1 MDSADEEPQLP
12 SAIQDLIWRLEG
24 KGEPITRL
32 PDFGRQGS
40 LSTDTWWRSH
50 VRHAVLKAIGN
61 CNTLEYLEIHYL
73 CGGHIS
79 RLTDSEWDEVLSG
92 FRSSTVLRVLSLV
105 DLTWNSVEEVESLCL
120 KLGTIL
126 NTSSV
131 ANLAIISCK
140 LSAICYLNLASGMR
154 GKSECKLK
162 SLDLHN
168 AAWED
173 SSALEHVTDMIN
185 SATRLEMLSLGGTNG
200 HMCDMDEE
208 VVRTL
213 SQAINLSSSI
223 KTLKLVC
230 ANSGASDLLRE
241 VFASDDGNRS
251 IEHLQM
257 MHMPVRGHSL
267 RDLLIYKEVK
277 LKEVKLYNIDMFPE
291 EWRAVGQAIRVN
303 TTVKTV
309 EVSNMLYVVSGP
321 GGPLEG
327 LEEIAR
333 AASSHDKDPIMEVTL
348 NGKFENLSE
357 LNILGKVLRGEIKSV
372 KSFRLSWGKFSIS
385 GTDNF
390 QERLESIFPIN
401 RKSGDASVLESLE
414 LYPRENTLNGIWW
427 KHLFLFLRGNT
438 SLTHLTLGAH
448 VDKLALNEEAFREL
462 MGLLQV
468 NLSLREIDVRETS
481 WAMDGKAA
489 QIVEALKQNERR
501 AVYMSV
507 FRETKLAFGDA
518 RAGRLFLCGSPG
530 AGKTQLRQTLMKIGK
545 SRLRNKWEALKL
557 RTKGIEVELLQNND
571 QLQISIWDLAGQGI
585 FRTLQSVL
593 FPQTSNFCVFI
604 FVYSPFCDKKS
615 LEKPDSCLHS
625 ELREWLSF
633 ISSSTRVTGHNRPQV
648 LVVISHKDKLKSTS
662 LTWAHPTVKE
672 LADRFSKFVDLQPI
686 LECFHVDARKV
697 KQVFPLKNHILE
709 TFKKLLSEKSPQ
721 IPLLCSHLSSLLVTN
736 TKENRSCPVWPS
748 QTFDDFCLKQLS
760 SFSSTLALDH
770 SRIMKSI
777 ISCLNDI
784 GAIVSIPNVH
794 YIIVDPNWLTNTLLG
809 ELVALGQDF
818 QAKEYRTSRHDL
830 HTSRDGF
837 VSEKVFADLIQKFLG
852 KQPRGEQVVNRE
864 LIEDILINLDLC
876 FKLENTSKYFIPSF
890 IPEHASLEEQKYQEG
905 AHVEL
910 KAWETRVETSKF
922 VGIRIQ
928 CQDERTMSLSAA
940 FFPCFQMFMRRKLM
954 SETMTCSRHYLR
966 LFHDGHE
973 IYVEQDKSHNFVDV
987 LMLYSKHK
995 SREGALKYAMKH
1007 IVQELIS
1014 FCASPKGCPG
1024 VALVLGVIQTIC
1036 VKMLIPSQLRGA
1048 ILIEDLKS
1056 KFIRNINDKLED
1068 IPLEKS
1074 LLEKED
1080 ELFNYE
1086 HSWPLIRDHTTQVIF
1101 ERARELLWDSDVE
1114 AVVNETRQKRMQQLE
1129 SLQQG
1134 LIQQVESLQ
1143 RTMNNDLVQTQ
1154 PSNRPS
1160 SRLLSRAST
1169 SVGNRSTRLVLSTIH
1184 QLREDLVQRFDG
1196 VDEGLK
1202 SVVSIVERLEKKV
1215 GQIISLQQELQSTL
1229 SAFMS
1234 KVDTIIQYSSSLQQP
1249 RAPKR
1254 PYVTDD
1260 VGIFCR
1266 VSAFLHVGTIVRLH
1280 LMCESVTGYHTVK
1293 DQEGL
1298 MLQLNQENR
1307 RWIRNT
1313 IEISYKVLYYAVKA
1327 GLEKTVGLGQAIPDW
1342 ADLKSDIVQL
1352 DVSDR
1357 DRVAVVKV
1365 GESKELK
1372 EAWLRIQQTLE
1383 HVNYSAKFKLYQV
1396 NYVRPELGGHAWVC
1410 EECMNKGRASGIL
1423 TD

>member
-303 TTVKTV
+303 NTVKTIQ
-309 EVSNMLYVVSGP
+309 VSNVLDAVSGP

-530 AGKTQLRQTLMKIGK
+530 A
-545 SRLRNKWEALKL
+545 
-557 RTKGIEVELLQNND
+557 
-571 QLQISIWDLAGQGI
+571 
-585 FRTLQSVL
+585 
-593 FPQTSNFCVFI
+593 
-604 FVYSPFCDKKS
+604 
-615 LEKPDSCLHS
+615 
-625 ELREWLSF
+625 
-633 ISSSTRVTGHNRPQV
+633 
-648 LVVISHKDKLKSTS
+648 
-662 LTWAHPTVKE
+662 
-672 LADRFSKFVDLQPI
+672 
-686 LECFHVDARKV
+686 
-697 KQVFPLKNHILE
+697 
-709 TFKKLLSEKSPQ
+709 
-721 IPLLCSHLSSLLVTN
+721 
-736 TKENRSCPVWPS
+736 
-748 QTFDDFCLKQLS
+748 
-760 SFSSTLALDH
+760 
-770 SRIMKSI
+770 
-777 ISCLNDI
+777 
-784 GAIVSIPNVH
+784 
-794 YIIVDPNWLTNTLLG
+794 
-809 ELVALGQDF
+809 ALGQDF

-1202 SVVSIVERLEKKV
+1202 SVVSIVERLEKK
-1215 GQIISLQQELQSTL
+1215 
-1229 SAFMS
+1229 
-1234 KVDTIIQYSSSLQQP
+1234 P

-1266 VSAFLHVGTIVRLH
+1266 
-1280 LMCESVTGYHTVK
+1280 
-1293 DQEGL
+1293 
-1298 MLQLNQENR
+1298 
-1307 RWIRNT
+1307 
-1313 IEISYKVLYYAVKA
+1313 A